1 MSVQYRIQFLDGAG
15 NVIQE
20 WSASAWNVEGAIE
33 LIVDTDWP
41 PRAVTMR
48 VLDASGREVHSPTR
62 GDFTKRY

>member
-1 MSVQYRIQFLDGAG
+1 MQYRIQFLDDAA
-15 NVIQE
+15 NVIWQR
-20 WSASAWNVEGAIE
+20 SASAWNVAGAIE

-48 VLDASGREVHSPTR
+48 VLEASGREVHSAAR